1 MTIHHIGDFG
11 LHITRRA
18 MFHTAY
24 VTISLQNDFIIRHG
38 DNTVYDI
45 PAIIYPCQYHV
56 TDTQIRRT
64 FQFHT
69 FLTADD
75 EGPHADT
82 INREDN
88 LTSFPYQPYRLFQD
102 GNVFIL
108 QNHYGFQ
115 SKRCKIKH
123 II

>member
-1 MTIHHIGDFG
+1 M
-11 LHITRRA
+11 L
-18 MFHTAY
+18 HTAY
-24 VTISLQNDFIIRHG
+24 VTVSLQGDSIIRHG
-38 DNTVYDI
+38 DNAMYDI
-45 PAIIYPCQYHV
+45 PTVIHPSQYHV
-56 TDTQIRRT
+56 TNAQRCRT

-69 FLTADD
+69 FLAADD
-75 EGPHADT
+75 KGSHADT
-82 INREDN
+82 IDGEDN

-108 QNHYGFQ
+108 QNNYGFQ